1 MKKFIFALLVLAIML
16 GGIAGQAAYAAVDCT
31 KNSSI
36 DDAGDWL
43 ATLGK
48 KDMEKDQI
56 LVKRKADRMAAC
68 TKREAEK
75 AAKQAQKAAGD
86 MKKKLGF

>member
-1 MKKFIFALLVLAIML
+1 MRKFMTAFFVLTLMFASTSTVVF
-16 GGIAGQAAYAAVDCT
+16 AADCSKDT
-31 KNSSI
+31 PI
-36 DDAGDWL
+36 DQVGDWV

-56 LVKRKADRMAAC
+56 LVRRKADRVLAC

-75 AAKQAQKAAGD
+75 AAKEVQKSAND
-86 MKKKLGF
+86 MKKKMGF

>member
-1 MKKFIFALLVLAIML
+1 MRKLVIAFFVLALML
-16 GGIAGQAAYAAVDCT
+16 GGLSVAAYAADCT
-31 KNSSI
+31 K
-36 DDAGDWL
+36 DTGFDKVWDW
-43 ATLGK
+43 ATTMGK

-56 LVKRKADRMAAC
+56 LVKNKADRVAAC

-75 AAKQAQKAAGD
+75 AAKEAEKAGKD